1 LISRFDGNPIASTRN
16 QSMNEIRRITYS
28 EALNEALRE
37 EMERDSSVYI
47 VGEDIAKIGG
57 LFDVTKGLL
66 QEFGPTRVIDTPIS
80 EAAIAGAGIGG
91 AMAGARPVIEFQF
104 SDFMTIAMDQIVNHA
119 AKLRYMTGGQVRIPV
134 VMRAP
139 ICSGIGM
146 GAQHSQSLE
155 SWFVHIPGLV
165 VIMPS
170 TPYAAKGLLKA
181 AIRDDNPVVFLENR
195 RLYSIRGQV
204 PGKDEILPI
213 GKAEVVREGTSATV
227 VATGRM
233 VRVAEGAARK
243 LSRAGIELEII
254 DPRTLKPLDT
264 DTILDSVRKTRR
276 AVVMNEACRT
286 CGFAAEVAA
295 TIGEFLH
302 DELEAPVLRITA
314 KDSPMPVSQVLER
327 EILPGEQDLLDALQQ
342 LLPELKNKADTT

>member
-1 LISRFDGNPIASTRN
+1 
-16 QSMNEIRRITYS
+16 MNEIRRITYS

-37 EMERDSSVYI
+37 EMSRDSSVYV

-66 QEFGPTRVIDTPIS
+66 DEFGEERVIDTPIS

-91 AMAGARPVIEFQF
+91 ALAGARPVIEFQF

-165 VIMPS
+165 VIMPAS
-170 TPYAAKGLLKA
+170 PYTAKGLLKA
-181 AIRDDNPVVFLENR
+181 AIRDDNPVIFLENR
-195 RLYSIRGQV
+195 RLYSIRGTV
-204 PGKDEILPI
+204 PGEDELIQI
-213 GKAEVVREGTSATV
+213 GRAAVVREGSDVTV

-243 LSRAGIELEII
+243 LARTGIELEIV
-254 DPRTLKPLDT
+254 DPQTLKPLDT
-264 DTILDSVRKTRR
+264 QTILDSVEKTGR
-276 AVVMNEACRT
+276 AIVANEACRT
-286 CGFAAEVAA
+286 CGFAAELSA
-295 TIGEFLH
+295 TIAESLH
-302 DELEAPVLRITA
+302 SRLEAPVQRVPA
-314 KDSPMPVSQVLER
+314 
-327 EILPGEQDLLDALQQ
+327 
-342 LLPELKNKADTT
+342 

>member
-1 LISRFDGNPIASTRN
+1 
-16 QSMNEIRRITYS
+16 MNDNRRITYS

-37 EMERDSSVYI
+37 EMERDSSVY
-47 VGEDIAKIGG
+47 VLGEDIAKIGG

-66 QEFGPTRVIDTPIS
+66 DEFGPRRVIDTPIS

-91 AMAGARPVIEFQF
+91 AMAGARPVVEFQF

-170 TPYAAKGLLKA
+170 NPYAAKGLLKA
-181 AIRDDNPVVFLENR
+181 AIRDDNPVIFLENR
-195 RLYSIRGQV
+195 RLYSIRGNV
-204 PGKDEILPI
+204 PGPNQILPI
-213 GKAEVVREGTSATV
+213 GKAAVVREGADLTV

-233 VRVAEGAARK
+233 VRVAEGTARK
-243 LSRAGIELEII
+243 LSRTGVELEVI
-254 DPRTLKPLDT
+254 DPQTLKPLDMN
-264 DTILDSVRKTRR
+264 TILASVRKTGR
-276 AVVMNEACRT
+276 AVVVNEACRT

-295 TIGEFLH
+295 TIAEFAH
-302 DELEAPVLRITA
+302 PELKTPVLRVTA
-314 KDSPMPVSQVLER
+314 KDSPMPVSQALEK
-327 EILPGEQDLLDALQQ
+327 EILPGEQDLFEAVHR
-342 LLPELKNKADTT
+342 LLPELENKADST

>member
-1 LISRFDGNPIASTRN
+1 
-16 QSMNEIRRITYS
+16 MNDNRRITYS

-47 VGEDIAKIGG
+47 VGEDIGKIGG

-66 QEFGPTRVIDTPIS
+66 DEFGPQRVIDTPIS

-134 VMRAP
+134 VIRAP

-155 SWFVHIPGLV
+155 AWFVHVPGLV

-170 TPYAAKGLLKA
+170 NPYAAKGLLKA
-181 AIRDDNPVVFLENR
+181 AIRDDNPVIFLENR
-195 RLYSIRGQV
+195 RSYTIRGTV
-204 PGKDEILPI
+204 PGPDEVVPI
-213 GKAEVVREGTSATV
+213 GKAAVVREGTDVTI

-233 VRVAEGAARK
+233 VRLAEGAARK
-243 LSRAGIELEII
+243 LSRAGVELEVI
-254 DPRTLKPLDT
+254 DPQTLKPLDT
-264 DTILDSVRKTRR
+264 DTILESVRKTGR
-276 AVVMNEACRT
+276 AVVLNEACRT

-295 TIGEFLH
+295 TIGEFAH
-302 DELEAPVLRITA
+302 AELKAPVLRVTS
-314 KDSPMPVSQVLER
+314 KDSPMPVSQALEK
-327 EILPGEQDLLDALQQ
+327 EILPREQDLLDAIHQ
-342 LLPELKNKADTT
+342 LLPELENKAATP